1 MNTAEL
7 LEQDFVDL
15 GRLIHAHALER
26 PHAPAIHDAGST
38 VDYATLSDLV
48 RRVAASFRRDGALPG
63 SSVAMCAGNSANYI
77 AALLGAISA
86 NIVVCP
92 LSPSLTSAQ
101 LTRMLEDC
109 EAQYLFLDG
118 SAAVT
123 FADALPRLGLR
134 YVDLGDGSGTG
145 FSAWLAKT
153 PERNEIPILPDDPF
167 NIIYSSGTTGAPKGI
182 VQSHLMRWRQIR
194 MLRAYQFDS
203 SAVTLLSTP
212 VYSNTTLAA
221 LFPSLACG
229 GCVVLL
235 RKFEAREFL
244 GLAQQHRVTH
254 AMLVPVQYR
263 RIMEVAD
270 FDAFDLSRFVMK
282 FAASA
287 PFSATLK
294 ATVLDR
300 WPGGL
305 VELYGAT
312 EGGGLCVLEAHAHPD
327 KLGTVGVPYPGHDIR
342 LIKDDDTVCSP
353 GEAGEVV
360 GRSGAMMERYHK
372 DPARTAQA
380 EWISPS
386 GLRYIRM
393 GDIGRFDTDGF
404 LTIVDRKKDLIIS
417 GGFNVYPS
425 DIESALEAH
434 PAILEAAVVGI
445 PSERWG
451 ETPVAFVALR
461 ESMTLSQTEI
471 TEFMAQRISKIQR
484 PSAYHFVPALP
495 RSTIGKVLKNALVDQ
510 AVSRMASGT

>member
-1 MNTAEL
+1 
-7 LEQDFVDL
+7 
-15 GRLIHAHALER
+15 
-26 PHAPAIHDAGST
+26 
-38 VDYATLSDLV
+38 
-48 RRVAASFRRDGALPG
+48 
-63 SSVAMCAGNSANYI
+63 
-77 AALLGAISA
+77 
-86 NIVVCP
+86 
-92 LSPSLTSAQ
+92 
-101 LTRMLEDC
+101 
-109 EAQYLFLDG
+109 
-118 SAAVT
+118 
-123 FADALPRLGLR
+123 
-134 YVDLGDGSGTG
+134 
-145 FSAWLAKT
+145 
-153 PERNEIPILPDDPF
+153 
-167 NIIYSSGTTGAPKGI
+167 
-182 VQSHLMRWRQIR
+182 